1 MPQINEERRK
11 FESAFLNDFWSFRKE
26 NWEPVDTDEY
36 WTTVVQKIDE
46 IAKKYKLDKY
56 VQEILLVVVNDL
68 ELRARQKTGENAKRF
83 TTINLLNR
91 WRREQGLPPAG
102 GKKVCTGQREG
113 DRQSRLPEAR

>member
-11 FESAFLNDFWSFRKE
+11 FESSFLNDYWSFRKE
-26 NWEPVDTDEY
+26 HYEPVDTDEY

-68 ELRARQKTGENAKRF
+68 ELRVRQKTGENAKRF

-91 WRREQGLPPAG
+91 WRREQGLPPVEV
-102 GKKVCTGQREG
+102 KRE
-113 DRQSRLPEAR
+113 